1 MQHAHV
7 DAALPGFTERLIH
20 LAVTQRWPVLI
31 LVTHTKAELAP
42 TLMTSERSFAGV
54 LAHAREGLTSD
65 PGPAAG
71 LPGGYL
77 TNESF
82 AEIDLR
88 PIADLSTALREELPG
103 LISVQSAA
111 ILEHIGGNPRFLEQ
125 VIAFLRE
132 NENYFEDFN
141 FCGPLTP
148 VGLDEILK
156 ETRSQEI
163 FKIVLRRLRNAPE
176 GAWRWAP
183 ALCLPVQCRKT
194 VRCHRRQAASARVAG
209 KSLRRTQPRSHRIDP
224 RTLLFEPAVRREVP

>member
-111 ILEHIGGNPRFLEQ
+111 ILEHIGGNP
-125 VIAFLRE
+125 
-132 NENYFEDFN
+132 
-141 FCGPLTP
+141 P
-148 VGLDEILK
+148 VSSS
-156 ETRSQEI
+156 R
-163 FKIVLRRLRNAPE
+163 
-176 GAWRWAP
+176 
-183 ALCLPVQCRKT
+183 
-194 VRCHRRQAASARVAG
+194 
-209 KSLRRTQPRSHRIDP
+209 SLRSFVKMRITSRTSIFAGRLPRWVS
-224 RTLLFEPAVRREVP
+224 TKF